1 MKTIIVGSK
10 VKMIVPEKVP
20 QSVNDMRGEVVSIS
34 NIDSWCRVLWDRNPL
49 NQDLMLRGV
58 KFLMLVRLNK
68 IELAED

>member
-1 MKTIIVGSK
+1 
-10 VKMIVPEKVP
+10 MIVPEKVP

-49 NQDLMLRGV
+49 HQDLMLRGV